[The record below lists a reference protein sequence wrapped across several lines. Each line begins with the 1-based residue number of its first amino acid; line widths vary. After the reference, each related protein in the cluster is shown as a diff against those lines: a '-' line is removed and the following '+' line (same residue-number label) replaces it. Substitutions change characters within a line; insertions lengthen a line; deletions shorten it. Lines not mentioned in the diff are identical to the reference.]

1 MRIDSHSPQDPS
13 GLVQSLRDYF
23 ATGVTRPLPV
33 REAALKRLH
42 EAIRRLEGPLLEALG
57 RDLGKPAAEAFM
69 TEIVLVHREIEY
81 FLANLETWARP
92 EQTGRSIDTMMGKGE
107 ILRVPLG
114 TVLIIAPTNY
124 PVQLA
129 LMPLI
134 AAVAAGNTVL
144 IRMSGTIPRV
154 NEVLRRII
162 RLAFR
167 PGHVELVDGSEDPDR
182 QVTRQRFDLIFFT
195 GSAAAGRKVLTQ
207 ASTHLTPVILELGGQ
222 NPVIVL
228 RDADVVA
235 AARKIAWGKFVNA
248 GQTCIAPNQV
258 YVHYQVRTALSEE
271 LKRAIHEF
279 YGADPKT
286 SASYSRIGSQ
296 RHFQRLRDLLTPDL
310 NIQAGGQTDTADR
323 YIAPTLVD
331 DVPADHPLLQEEI
344 FGPIL
349 PILEYRDINQL
360 IRELRSREKP
370 LAAYVFGQDEGFARQ
385 VLERIPSGGGCIN
398 DTLIH
403 VSAQTLPFGGVGQS
417 GMGNYHGRFGFEAF
431 SQRRSIVTGTA
442 NLVNTMLYPPYSG
455 WKTELLRRYVSRK
468 VK

>member
-1 MRIDSHSPQDPS
+1 MTIDSHNSQDLP

-23 ATGVTRPLPV
+23 ATGVTRPMLV
-33 REAALKRLH
+33 RVNALKKLH
-42 EAIRRLEGPLLEALG
+42 AAIRRFEDPLLESLAQ
-57 RDLGKPAAEAFM
+57 DLGKPAAEAFM
-69 TEIVLVHREIEY
+69 TEIVMVLREIDY
-81 FLANLETWARP
+81 FLENLETWAKP
-92 EQTGRSIDTMMGKGE
+92 EQTGRSIDTMMGKGM
-107 ILRVPLG
+107 ILREPLG

-134 AAVAAGNTVL
+134 AAVAAGNTAL

-154 NEVLRRII
+154 NAVLRRIL

-167 PGHVELVDGSEDPDR
+167 PGHVELVDGSQDPEN
-182 QVTRQRFDLIFFT
+182 QLAGNRFDLIFFT
-195 GSAAAGRKVLTQ
+195 GSTIAGKKILSQ
-207 ASTHLTPVILELGGQ
+207 ASQHLTPVILELGGQ

-235 AARKIAWGKFVNA
+235 AARKIAWGKLVNA
-248 GQTCIAPNQV
+248 GQTCIAPNLV
-258 YVHYQVRTALSEE
+258 YVHYQVRSALIEE
-271 LKRAIHEF
+271 LKLAIYEF

-310 NIQAGGQTDTADR
+310 HIQAGGQTDASDQ

-331 DVPADHPLLQEEI
+331 DVPADHPLLHQEI

-349 PILEYRDINQL
+349 PILEYRDINRL
-360 IRELRSREKP
+360 IGQLRSLEKP
-370 LAAYVFGQDEGFARQ
+370 LATYVFGQDEEFARK
-385 VLERIPSGGGCIN
+385 VIERIPSGGGCIN

-403 VSAQTLPFGGVGQS
+403 VSAQTLPFGGVGHS
-417 GMGNYHGRFGFEAF
+417 GMGHYHGRYGFEAF
-431 SQRRSIVTGTA
+431 SQQRSIVTGSA
-442 NLVNTMLYPPYSG
+442 NLVNSMLYPPYSQ
-455 WKTELLRRYVSRK
+455 WKTQLLRK
-468 VK
+468 VIFRPVK